1 MEGNGQIMTVVN
13 KNIDKKNVKDLEK
26 DLDLSLIF
34 HEDDSR
40 IKEIF
45 NDDYQNRFIK
55 CFIETT
61 GYADDVLDI
70 IVPEFFESY
79 QRVLVEKLIKYCH
92 TDSTVFEYETVK
104 RQIVKTESDSLVRT
118 HLKDLVDK
126 IEGMDIKDK
135 KDVQETARA
144 YFKKQGLRNALKQAA
159 HMWKKNDY
167 ESIANVIS
175 DALKASEPKDTGH
188 NYFKDIEKRLR
199 VNYRNPVP
207 FLPFLDS
214 EVSGGLS
221 GGELGVVMAP
231 PGGGKSMALVRF
243 AVEAIRSGKKV
254 VYYTLEL
261 SENNVGQR
269 FDACLCDKPLRQ
281 IYEWSDKIKEILK
294 KYSDKGG
301 ELYIKEYPTGYATI
315 NTIKAHLTSLK
326 RVHNFVPDVIMI
338 DYADIMRPLVHYGE
352 KRHTLTAL
360 YESIRGLAVE
370 MCLPIWTATQ
380 TNRMAIDKEEMDLS
394 HIGEALGKAA
404 TADVI
409 IGVTRTKQNKAD
421 KRARFHVIKNRNGQD
436 GFFKDAEFDT
446 TRVFIKIIGGEQF
459 SVEKIAG
466 QSSTFRRLEGGSF
479 NEDLLRPLED
489 GDFVTNQTEDR
500 EGTPFDPNEENDKV
514 PF

>member
-1 MEGNGQIMTVVN
+1 MTTST
-13 KNIDKKNVKDLEK
+13 KNNDKKDVKDLEK
-26 DLDLSLIF
+26 DLDLSIIF

-45 NDDYQNRFIK
+45 NGDYQNRFIK

-70 IVPEFFESY
+70 IVPDFFEGY
-79 QRVLVEKLIKYCH
+79 QRILVDKLIKYSH

-104 RQIVKTESDSLVRT
+104 RQVVKTEADPLVRT
-118 HLKDLVDK
+118 HLKDLIDK
-126 IEGMDIKDK
+126 IQNMTILDK
-135 KDVQETARA
+135 KDVQETAQA
-144 YFKKQGLRNALKQAA
+144 YFKKQGLKNALKQAA
-159 HMWKKNDY
+159 QMWKKNDY
-167 ESIANVIS
+167 ESIAQVIQ

-188 NYFKDIEKRLR
+188 NYFQDIDKRLK
-199 VNYRNPVP
+199 VNYRNPIP
-207 FLPFLDS
+207 FLPGLDS

-243 AVEAIRSGKKV
+243 AVEAIKSGKKV

-281 IYEWSDKIKEILK
+281 IFEWGDKIKEILTEIG
-294 KYSDKGG
+294 SRGG

-315 NTIKAHLTSLK
+315 NTIKAHLTSLR
-326 RVHNFVPDVIMI
+326 RVNNFVPDVILI

-370 MCLPIWTATQ
+370 MNVPIWTATQ
-380 TNRMAIDKEEMDLS
+380 TNRMAIDKEDMDLS

-409 IGVTRTKQNKAD
+409 IGVTRTKGNKEE

-446 TRVFIKIIGGEQF
+446 SRVFIKIIGGENF
-459 SVEKIAG
+459 SLDKIAG
-466 QSSTFRRLEGGSF
+466 LSSTFRKLDGGSA
-479 NEDLLRPLED
+479 NDLLGTLTD
-489 GDFVTNQTEDR
+489 DDFIMNITEEL
-500 EGTPFDPNEENDKV
+500 EGTPFNPDEENVNV